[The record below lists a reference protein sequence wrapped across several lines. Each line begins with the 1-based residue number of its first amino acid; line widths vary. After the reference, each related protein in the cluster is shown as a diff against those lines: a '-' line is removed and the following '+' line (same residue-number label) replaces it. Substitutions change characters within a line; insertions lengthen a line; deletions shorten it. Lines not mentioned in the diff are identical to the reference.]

1 MFVAPTVLQGPPV
14 MRSSSSMFILRSLV
28 HLLIKVNLVV
38 RLLKDFTIVVLVNRA
53 MLIRLHCFYVT
64 GTGACLLR
72 QYFSMSIIRHSYS
85 GYVPPSNKIS
95 IRMMAFYRVVS
106 LQLTNSTKLNKLLK
120 FYNYLLVC

>member
-53 MLIRLHCFYVT
+53 MLIRLHCFYDT
-64 GTGACLLR
+64 GTRACLLR
-72 QYFSMSIIRHSYS
+72 QYFSMSIILHSYS
-85 GYVPPSNKIS
+85 G
-95 IRMMAFYRVVS
+95 
-106 LQLTNSTKLNKLLK
+106 
-120 FYNYLLVC
+120 